1 MPRVVFPLPS
11 QDFDPT
17 ESGVPWRH
25 LRAAGVEV
33 AFATPD
39 GKPAACD
46 PMSLDGV
53 VFGSIGAKP
62 KDAATYHEMVADP
75 AVQAP
80 LAYADIEVD
89 AFDGVHLTGGHAP
102 GMRPYLESEV
112 LQSRVVEFVRADKV
126 VSGIC
131 HGPIVLA
138 RSVDPDTGCSVVHGR
153 RLTALTKLLE
163 RSGYWLTMWTLGKR
177 FRTYPAYVQDEM
189 REALGEGG
197 SFDTGPVVPS
207 YANPFTVRDGNLLT
221 GRWPGDADK
230 LGTELAAM
238 LRQR

>member
-1 MPRVVFPLPS
+1 MPRVVLPLPTEE
-11 QDFDPT
+11 FDPT
-17 ESGVPWRH
+17 ESSVPWRH
-25 LRAAGVEV
+25 LRSAGIEV

-46 PMSLDGV
+46 PMSLEGV

-62 KDAATYHEMVADP
+62 ADAATYHEMAED
-75 AVQAP
+75 AAFRAP
-80 LAYADIEVD
+80 LAYEDID
-89 AFDGVHLTGGHAP
+89 ASEFDGVHLTGGHAP

-112 LQSRVVEFVRADKV
+112 LQSRIVDFVGQDKV

-131 HGPIVLA
+131 HGPILLA
-138 RSVDPDTGCSVVHGR
+138 RTVDPMTKRSVVHGR
-153 RLTALTKLLE
+153 RMTALTKLLE

-189 REALGEGG
+189 VEAMGDANAFE
-197 SFDTGPVVPS
+197 TGPLIPS
-207 YANPFTVRDGNLLT
+207 YGNPFTVRDGNLLT

-230 LGTELAAM
+230 LGA
-238 LRQR
+238 